1 MKHIS
6 KLGTNFVTQIGFI
19 VKDIN
24 ITKKKFAEFLGVD
37 EPEAFWT
44 DGIEQSKSEYH
55 GKPCPARAR
64 LAFFKVGENLDIE
77 LIEPD
82 QEPSVW
88 RDFLN
93 EKGEGIH
100 HIAFVIKGMKEK
112 IAVLE
117 ASGMR
122 LAQTGE
128 YTGGRYAYVEAYD
141 DLKCLIE
148 LLEND

>member
-1 MKHIS
+1 MELNNQNPS
-6 KLGTNFVTQIGFI
+6 TMGSPVL
-19 VKDIN
+19 
-24 ITKKKFAEFLGVD
+24 
-37 EPEAFWT
+37 PEQDW
-44 DGIEQSKSEYH
+44 
-55 GKPCPARAR
+55 
-64 LAFFKVGENLDIE
+64 AFFKVGENLDIE

-122 LAQTGE
+122 LTQTGE

>member
-1 MKHIS
+1 MS
-6 KLGTNFVTQIGFI
+6 VLGTDIVTQIGFI

-24 ITKKKFAEFLGVD
+24 VSKKKFAQFLGVE
-37 EPEAFWT
+37 EPEAIVT
-44 DGIEQSKSEYH
+44 DGIEVTKSEYY
-55 GKPCPARAR
+55 GKPCPATAK
-64 LAFFKVGENLDIE
+64 LAFFKVGETLDIE

-100 HIAFVIKGMKEK
+100 HIAFKIKGMKEK
-112 IAVLE
+112 IATME
-117 ASGMR
+117 ASGMK

-128 YTGGRYAYVEAYD
+128 YTGGRYAYVEAFD